1 MRKLLCLIAVMALL
15 LPALGE
21 ETEPVAEVLFMNA
34 GKADAAVILTPGSTV
49 VIDTGTNKAGKQLA
63 SFLVERG
70 IDRVDV
76 MIITHFDKDHVGGAD
91 QVLKALPVA
100 LVIEP
105 DYAKESKQRSD
116 YLAALASSPETRIET
131 LAENASFE
139 LDGLHY
145 DIDVANAAYYGEDEE
160 NDFSLVTRVI
170 AGQVSFLFAGDVES
184 MRMAELL
191 REGSLKSDVLKVP
204 HHGREDKLSDNF
216 FDAVSPSLAVITSDL
231 EDPEDE
237 AVLRLLREIGAEVRL
252 TREGAVC
259 VLTDGKSITVRQGN
273 D

>member
-1 MRKLLCLIAVMALL
+1 MRKLLCLMAVMAFL
-15 LPALGE
+15 LPAFGE
-21 ETEPVAEVLFMNA
+21 EAAPAAEVLFMNA

-49 VIDTGTNKAGKQLA
+49 VIDAGTNKAGRQLA
-63 SFLVERG
+63 AFLAERG
-70 IDRVDV
+70 VDKVDV

-91 QVLKALPVA
+91 QVLKALPVD

-116 YLAALASSPETRIET
+116 YLAALASSPETRLET
-131 LAENASFE
+131 LVENASFE
-139 LDGLHY
+139 LDGLRY

-160 NDFSLVTRVI
+160 NDFSLVTRLI
-170 AGQVSFLFAGDVES
+170 AGQISFLFAGDVES

-204 HHGREDKLSDNF
+204 HHGREDRLSGSF
-216 FDAVSPSLAVITSDL
+216 FGAVSPGLAIITSSA
-231 EDPEDE
+231 EHPEDE
-237 AVLRLLREIGAEVRL
+237 SVLRLLREAGAQVRL
-252 TREGAVC
+252 TREGAVT
-259 VLTDGKSITVRQGN
+259 VLTDGKSITVRQGS